1 MVQERGE
8 TGIDAKQQLEGSSAE
23 LFEGCEQLFICLI
36 SGKWAQAAIRDSL
49 LVALVG
55 SCNLPKVPASRGR
68 PAA

>member
-36 SGKWAQAAIRDSL
+36 SGTWAQAAISGF
-49 LVALVG
+49 VVG
-55 SCNLPKVPASRGR
+55 GSGWFL
-68 PAA
+68 

>member
-36 SGKWAQAAIRDSL
+36 SGKWAQAAIRGF
-49 LVALVG
+49 VVG
-55 SCNLPKVPASRGR
+55 GSGWFL
-68 PAA
+68 